1 VPAGWASG
9 SRSSVVGRSW
19 PGHRRVRRANA
30 SVTVTQPLVS
40 HSHRTQR
47 NWSWS
52 RLHRLRL
59 RHAPASAPCPSERCV
74 AFTLRHRR
82 RATDTT
88 LGLQNRFAVACWSPV
103 AATTVPPTDGGSGAE
118 RSRAGVASLLR
129 QPTPSIR
136 PNRIPSIHAYSS
148 CAEAAINYYHS
159 FSYKNKKKKRKR
171 TDTLTSRSVVCATW
185 RRIGEEG
192 ARLRRLAPTL
202 TA

>member
-1 VPAGWASG
+1 MGV
-9 SRSSVVGRSW
+9 RESVVGRRSELAW
-19 PGHRRVRRANA
+19 SPTGEA
-30 SVTVTQPLVS
+30 SQCKRDGDAAIGLTLSPHATQLVVVAPPPA
-40 HSHRTQR
+40 TPAP
-47 NWSWS
+47 
-52 RLHRLRL
+52 
-59 RHAPASAPCPSERCV
+59 APASAPCPSERCV

-82 RATDTT
+82 RATDTTT

-136 PNRIPSIHAYSS
+136 PNRIPSHAYSS

>member
-1 VPAGWASG
+1 
-9 SRSSVVGRSW
+9 
-19 PGHRRVRRANA
+19 
-30 SVTVTQPLVS
+30 LVS
-40 HSHRTQR
+40 PHATQ
-47 NWSWS
+47 
-52 RLHRLRL
+52 LVVVAPPPATPAP
-59 RHAPASAPCPSERCV
+59 APASAPCPSERCV

-88 LGLQNRFAVACWSPV
+88 TLGLQNRFAVGRPSPRRRCRRRMG
-103 AATTVPPTDGGSGAE
+103 AAEQSRAE
-118 RSRAGVASLLR
+118 QSRAGVASLLR

-136 PNRIPSIHAYSS
+136 PNRIPSHAYSS

>member
-1 VPAGWASG
+1 MVSPHATQLVVVAPPPATPAPRARQCAVPVRAL
-9 SRSSVVGRSW
+9 
-19 PGHRRVRRANA
+19 RRIYPAPPTTCDRHHHAWLA
-30 SVTVTQPLVS
+30 KS
-40 HSHRTQR
+40 
-47 NWSWS
+47 
-52 RLHRLRL
+52 LR
-59 RHAPASAPCPSERCV
+59 
-74 AFTLRHRR
+74 
-82 RATDTT
+82 
-88 LGLQNRFAVACWSPV
+88 CWSPV

-118 RSRAGVASLLR
+118 QSRAGVASLLR

-136 PNRIPSIHAYSS
+136 PNRIPSHAYSS